1 MHTTTLGFHTFWT
14 NWNFLPHLI
23 PDTGGK
29 GRSPLILRLGRI
41 QEQSSKAL
49 HLLHARVYFLKKF
62 PHTCGMERSGAEQRR
77 EEKRRAV
84 GEALQ
89 WHCCDKGRESKLCKN
104 SLCFTRRIYTVH
116 KAYWRRS
123 SLEKLDRKSQ
133 RAACIFPI
141 KTPSVRDLKS
151 TELRSTPTEGQ
162 PCRSFLKLF
171 TTPVTH
177 WLQNYRELIWD
188 KCLKM
193 Q

>member
-1 MHTTTLGFHTFWT
+1 MHTATLGFHSTFWT

-23 PDTGGK
+23 PATGGK
-29 GRSPLILRLGRI
+29 DRSPLILRLGRI

-49 HLLHARVYFLKKF
+49 YLIHAKVYFLKKF
-62 PHTCGMERSGAEQRR
+62 PHTCGMEQS
-77 EEKRRAV
+77 RAV

-89 WHCCDKGRESKLCKN
+89 WHCCDKGRESKLCKKN

-141 KTPSVRDLKS
+141 KPSVRGS
-151 TELRSTPTEGQ
+151 SP
-162 PCRSFLKLF
+162 
-171 TTPVTH
+171 
-177 WLQNYRELIWD
+177 QN
-188 KCLKM
+188 
-193 Q
+193 

>member
-49 HLLHARVYFLKKF
+49 DLLHARVYFLKKF
-62 PHTCGMERSGAEQRR
+62 PHTCGMEQSRAERSGAEQS
-77 EEKRRAV
+77 RAV

-104 SLCFTRRIYTVH
+104 SLLYTANLHCSQSLLEAVISR
-116 KAYWRRS
+116 KVGQKEPKS
-123 SLEKLDRKSQ
+123 SMH
-133 RAACIFPI
+133 FPY
-141 KTPSVRDLKS
+141 KNTFS
-151 TELRSTPTEGQ
+151 
-162 PCRSFLKLF
+162 
-171 TTPVTH
+171 
-177 WLQNYRELIWD
+177 
-188 KCLKM
+188 
-193 Q
+193 